1 MQLAALPASLVLLL
15 ASCATPQFQA
25 EVLYGPLDPSGDVA
39 ITDTALVVPV
49 KATESVS
56 DLGIND
62 KEATLGARVDLKWG
76 LPHLTLTTQQTSW
89 RGDGTLDADF
99 GGVSVPG
106 ATLDVSSKLD
116 LAVHRALLTFDLFP
130 TDLFELGIG
139 FGLTAVDIDASVAER
154 GNPSNN
160 ESVDE
165 LLPIPVL
172 AGRVAG
178 RLGGFELEGL
188 ASGLTAKIDGDEAT
202 FVEFDLNAKYA
213 FYGEHGA
220 LHGAVVL
227 GWRSIDFEF
236 DYSDGSLEYDIDL
249 GFDGPYLGLQF
260 GI

>member
-1 MQLAALPASLVLLL
+1 MKLAALPASLALLL
-15 ASCATPQFQA
+15 ASCAAPQFQA

-39 ITDTALVVPV
+39 ITDTSLIVPI
-49 KATESVS
+49 KAKESVA

-62 KEATLGARVDLKWG
+62 QEATLGARADLKWG
-76 LPHLTLTTQQTSW
+76 SPHLTLTTQQTSW
-89 RGDGTLDADF
+89 SGDGTIDADF
-99 GGVSVPG
+99 GGISVPG
-106 ATLDVSSKLD
+106 ASLAVSSDLD

-154 GNPSNN
+154 GNPTNR

-188 ASGLTAKIDGDEAT
+188 ASGLTAKVNGDEAT
-202 FVEFDLNAKYA
+202 YVELDLNAKYA
-213 FYGEHGA
+213 FVGEHGS

-227 GWRSIDFEF
+227 GWRSIDFKF
-236 DYSDGSLEYDIDL
+236 DYTDGSQEYDINL
-249 GFDGPYLGLQF
+249 GFDGPYVGLQF
-260 GI
+260 GL